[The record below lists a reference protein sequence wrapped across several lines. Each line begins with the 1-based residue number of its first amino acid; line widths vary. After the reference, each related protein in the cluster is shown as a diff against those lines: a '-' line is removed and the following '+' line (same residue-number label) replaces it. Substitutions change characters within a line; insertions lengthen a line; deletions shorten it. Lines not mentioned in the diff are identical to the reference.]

1 MKNALADKD
10 TAQDKKC
17 EIENEIAE
25 IIEDCQKHLG
35 KDLNYS
41 FGHDVCAT
49 FKKFY
54 LPRLN
59 IIKSMLP
66 EYFISWKQNHNKIQ
80 IKNQFFSPQQYQKAK
95 AKAETGHYIKHNE
108 VTKQYS

>member
-1 MKNALADKD
+1 MTASSKVSRVGRSARPHKVRYGAKKCFIDRELMIFREKINVMKNALADKD

-25 IIEDCQKHLG
+25 IVEDCQKHLG

-66 EYFISWKQNHNKIQ
+66 EYFIS
-80 IKNQFFSPQQYQKAK
+80 
-95 AKAETGHYIKHNE
+95 
-108 VTKQYS
+108 